1 MNILL
6 VDDDQN
12 FRRSM
17 VIALEAR
24 SCQVLE
30 AGDGMEALQMLG
42 HSRVDAVI
50 MDARMPGIDGFWMAD
65 QIKKENPGIKIM
77 MLSAHAYPEDHSQ
90 HIMLT
95 KPVNINVLLDQLKE
109 SLA

>member
-24 SCQVLE
+24 ECKVYE
-30 AGDGMEALQMLG
+30 AGDGMEALQIL
-42 HSRVDAVI
+42 SQARIDAVI
-50 MDARMPGIDGFWMAD
+50 MDARIPGLDGFWMAD
-65 QIKKENPGIKIM
+65 QIKNEYPDITIM
-77 MLSAHAYPEDHSQ
+77 MLSAHAYSEDFSQ
-90 HIMLT
+90 HTMLT
-95 KPVNINVLLDQLKE
+95 KPVNVNVLLDRLRHGNN
-109 SLA
+109 